1 MHAKY
6 VAFSQSL
13 YNLLPLKDLVKEV
26 TSVLDLPNNFSTI
39 TKSTVFEDNKG
50 AITIATFPHL
60 SLTSKHIAVKYH
72 WFREHIRTDFEIEY
86 AKTNK
91 QIADLFT
98 KGLQESQFFNL
109 Q

>member
-1 MHAKY
+1 
-6 VAFSQSL
+6 
-13 YNLLPLKDLVKEV
+13 
-26 TSVLDLPNNFSTI
+26 
-39 TKSTVFEDNKG
+39 
-50 AITIATFPHL
+50 
-60 SLTSKHIAVKYH
+60 VKYH
-72 WFREHIRTDFEIEY
+72 WFREHIRTDFEIEH